1 MALNNFNM
9 FALGFNTP
17 FDFLCAP
24 EADETG
30 QLLDMERIPKRG
42 RRRLLKDEDELGGN
56 ALAGEE
62 PPGPSM

>member
-9 FALGFNTP
+9 FALGFDTP

-42 RRRLLKDEDELGGN
+42 RRRLLKGYAD
-56 ALAGEE
+56 
-62 PPGPSM
+62 